1 MSLEDKFMNAVIDM
15 VAEIKDLKEQII
27 VRLDRHEKLFEKI
40 DKRQA
45 KTNLELGEM
54 RLSFINL
61 DKRVEETNQHLGK
74 VETRLDDTNKKL
86 DETNL
91 RLGKVETR
99 LDETNK
105 KLDETNLRLGK
116 VEHEQN
122 ETNKR
127 LGKVEIAIDHLSKDI
142 QKVVDHEKR
151 ISKLERLVLK

>member
-74 VETRLDDTNKKL
+74 VETRLDETNKKL
-86 DETNL
+86 DESNL
-91 RLGKVETR
+91 RLGKVE
-99 LDETNK
+99 D
-105 KLDETNLRLGK
+105 
-116 VEHEQN
+116 EQN